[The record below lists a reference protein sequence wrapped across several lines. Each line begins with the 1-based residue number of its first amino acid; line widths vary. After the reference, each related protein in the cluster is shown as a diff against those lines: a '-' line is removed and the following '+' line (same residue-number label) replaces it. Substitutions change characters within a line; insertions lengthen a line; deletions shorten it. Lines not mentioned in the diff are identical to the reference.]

1 VDAARLLPVN
11 EAIPEKNLVL
21 SQACDQRARLG
32 FFFLLLFT
40 VAIYARP
47 EDIFPSLGQLHLTL
61 AFGLCASL
69 AYLGALLSAKARLVW
84 TRELRI
90 VLLLSGWYVAGV
102 PFAFWTGGSFQTLTQ
117 VWSKTLLC
125 FFLLSQTLTT
135 IGRVRKVL
143 WAMILSELTVTSVS
157 IALSGNDA
165 LRVGDRVA
173 GISQG
178 LLGWNYFGIAVA
190 HTIPYLGILY
200 LSRRSLVRTG
210 LLIATVAV
218 MMWMLVLTASR
229 GGFLSV
235 LFSIILTWWFVLRG
249 SARAR
254 IAGFVVVLLLLVS
267 VARAPDVFFIR
278 LQTIWNGSEAASNE
292 TVASAEESTEGRK
305 FLVDRA
311 IMYTLKYPI
320 FGVGMGLFAVIN
332 GNELQ
337 RPDAWY
343 STHNTF
349 LQLSSE
355 AGIPALG
362 FFLLLLAT
370 VVSHM
375 KKVSEDFAN
384 NAANNELRL
393 LARATLVSAVSLAF
407 GGFFLNMAYDD
418 YFYYP
423 AGIAAGLWAMSRQ
436 SAKALQ
442 GRAESSEQLPAIP
455 TTKWSSE
462 WL

>member
-1 VDAARLLPVN
+1 VGAERLLPVS
-11 EAIPEKNLVL
+11 EAFPERNLVL
-21 SQACDQRARLG
+21 SQACDQRATLG

-69 AYLGALLSAKARLVW
+69 AYLGALLSAKAPLVW

-90 VLLLSGWYVAGV
+90 VLLLTGWYVAGV
-102 PFAFWTGGSFQTLTQ
+102 PFAFWRSGSFQTLTQ
-117 VWSKTLLC
+117 VWSKTLLG

-135 IGRVRKVL
+135 VGRVRKVL
-143 WAMILSELTVTSVS
+143 WAMILSELIVTGVS
-157 IALSGNDA
+157 IALSGNAA

-200 LSRRSLVRTG
+200 LSRRSLLRTA

-229 GGFLSV
+229 GGSLSV

-249 SARAR
+249 SARGR
-254 IAGFVVVLLLLVS
+254 IAGLVVVLLLLVS
-267 VARAPDVFFIR
+267 IVRAPDIFFIR
-278 LQTIWNGSEAASNE
+278 LQTIWNGSEATSNE

-305 FLVDRA
+305 FLLDRA
-311 IMYTLKYPI
+311 IMYTLRCPI
-320 FGVGMGLFAVIN
+320 FGVGMGDFPVIN
-332 GNELQ
+332 GTELD
-337 RPDAWY
+337 RADAWY

-349 LQLSSE
+349 TQMSSE
-355 AGIPALG
+355 AGIPALV

-375 KKVSEDFAN
+375 KRVSEDFAN
-384 NAANNELRL
+384 DPANNELRL
-393 LARATLVSAVSLAF
+393 LARATLVSVVSLAF
-407 GGFFLNMAYDD
+407 GGFFLNMAYDG

-423 AGIAAGLWAMSRQ
+423 VGIAAGLWAMSRQ
-436 SAKALQ
+436 SAKALLR
-442 GRAESSEQLPAIP
+442 RAESSEPLPAIP
-455 TTKWSSE
+455 STKWSSK

>member
-1 VDAARLLPVN
+1 VGAERLLPVS
-11 EAIPEKNLVL
+11 EAFPERNLVL
-21 SQACDQRARLG
+21 SQACDQRATLG

-40 VAIYARP
+40 VAIYGRP

-69 AYLGALLSAKARLVW
+69 AYLGALLSAKAPLVW

-90 VLLLSGWYVAGV
+90 VLVLTGWYVAGV
-102 PFAFWTGGSFQTLTQ
+102 PFAFWRSGSFQTLTQ
-117 VWSKTLLC
+117 VWSKTLLG

-135 IGRVRKVL
+135 VGRVRKVL
-143 WAMILSELTVTSVS
+143 WAMILSELIVTGVS
-157 IALSGNDA
+157 IALSGNAA

-200 LSRRSLVRTG
+200 LSRRSLLRTA

-229 GGFLSV
+229 GGSLSV

-249 SARAR
+249 SARGR
-254 IAGFVVVLLLLVS
+254 IAGLVVVLLLLVS
-267 VARAPDVFFIR
+267 VVRAPDIFFIR
-278 LQTIWNGSEAASNE
+278 LQTIWNGSEATSNE

-305 FLVDRA
+305 FLLDRA
-311 IMYTLKYPI
+311 IMYTLRCPI
-320 FGVGMGLFAVIN
+320 FGVGMGDFPVIN
-332 GNELQ
+332 GTELD
-337 RPDAWY
+337 RADAWY

-349 LQLSSE
+349 TQMSSE
-355 AGIPALG
+355 AGIPALV

-375 KKVSEDFAN
+375 KRVSEDFAN
-384 NAANNELRL
+384 DPANNELRL
-393 LARATLVSAVSLAF
+393 LARATLVSVVSLAF
-407 GGFFLNMAYDD
+407 GGFFLNMAYDG

-423 AGIAAGLWAMSRQ
+423 VGIAAGLWAMSRQ
-436 SAKALQ
+436 SAKALLR
-442 GRAESSEQLPAIP
+442 RAESSEPLPAIP
-455 TTKWSSE
+455 STKWSSK

>member
-1 VDAARLLPVN
+1 MS
-11 EAIPEKNLVL
+11 EAFPERNLVL
-21 SQACDQRARLG
+21 SQACDQRATLG

-40 VAIYARP
+40 VAIYGRP

-69 AYLGALLSAKARLVW
+69 AYLGALLSAKAPLVW

-90 VLLLSGWYVAGV
+90 VLVLTGWYVAGV
-102 PFAFWTGGSFQTLTQ
+102 PFAFWRSGSFQTLTQ
-117 VWSKTLLC
+117 VWSKTLLG

-135 IGRVRKVL
+135 VGRVRKVL
-143 WAMILSELTVTSVS
+143 WAMILSELIVTGVS
-157 IALSGNDA
+157 IALSGNAA

-200 LSRRSLVRTG
+200 LSRRSLLRTA

-229 GGFLSV
+229 GGSLSV

-249 SARAR
+249 SARGR
-254 IAGFVVVLLLLVS
+254 IAGLVVVLLLLVS
-267 VARAPDVFFIR
+267 VVRAPDIFFIR
-278 LQTIWNGSEAASNE
+278 LQTIWNGSEATSNE

-305 FLVDRA
+305 FLLDRA
-311 IMYTLKYPI
+311 IMYTLRCPI
-320 FGVGMGLFAVIN
+320 FGVGMGDFPVIN
-332 GNELQ
+332 GTELD
-337 RPDAWY
+337 RADAWY

-349 LQLSSE
+349 TQMSSE
-355 AGIPALG
+355 AGIPALV

-375 KKVSEDFAN
+375 KRVSEDFAN
-384 NAANNELRL
+384 DPANNELRL
-393 LARATLVSAVSLAF
+393 LARATLVSVVSLAF
-407 GGFFLNMAYDD
+407 GGFFLNMAYDG

-423 AGIAAGLWAMSRQ
+423 VGIAAGLWAMSRQ
-436 SAKALQ
+436 SAKALLR
-442 GRAESSEQLPAIP
+442 RAESSEPLPAIP
-455 TTKWSSE
+455 STKWSSK